1 MAPDERR
8 QLNLENKELLTGFV
22 KRQVKT
28 NFFVPVNM
36 AGAYLITNNIKVS
49 RKNLLNWIE
58 ASCSN
63 NASFKVS
70 ILPPNGITDRTY
82 VFIYPQYNL
91 PKEED

>member
-8 QLNLENKELLTGFV
+8 QLNLETKELLTGFV
-22 KRQVKT
+22 KRQRQTV
-28 NFFVPVNM
+28 FYVPVNM
-36 AGAYLITNNIKVS
+36 AGAYLITNNFKVS
-49 RKNLLNWIE
+49 RKNLLNWIDT
-58 ASCSN
+58 SCSN

-70 ILPPNGITDRTY
+70 ILAPNGITPHTY

>member
-8 QLNLENKELLTGFV
+8 QLNLETKELLTGFV
-22 KRQVKT
+22 KRQRKT

-49 RKNLLNWIE
+49 RKNLLNRIE
-58 ASCSN
+58 TSCSDK
-63 NASFKVS
+63 ASFKVS
-70 ILPPNGITDRTY
+70 ILAPNGITPQSY

>member
-1 MAPDERR
+1 MEPDERR
-8 QLNLENKELLTGFV
+8 ELTLENKELLTGFV

-28 NFFVPVNM
+28 CFYLPVHL

-58 ASCSN
+58 YSCSEK
-63 NASFKVS
+63 ASFKVG
-70 ILPPNGITDRTY
+70 ILPPNGITTQTY

-91 PKEED
+91 PKKED